1 MRICECLLSALDSF
15 HFTTHKSLVRTGSLL
30 PGQYKVFLSPSS
42 SNVVAGGK
50 GFADG
55 GAVFEGGN
63 LEGVFDHVDVF
74 TGHKQNEETNNGED
88 AGTVYIRTQTSAKAA
103 DEGHVKAGAG

>member
-1 MRICECLLSALDSF
+1 MVTCSVGAEALI
-15 HFTTHKSLVRTGSLL
+15 VEAPWVGIL
-30 PGQYKVFLSPSS
+30 PEAVLEGLTK
-42 SNVVAGGK
+42 
-50 GFADG
+50 G

>member
-1 MRICECLLSALDSF
+1 MPAPHSSDNLFIRSSFSGLNNRSTRLSE
-15 HFTTHKSLVRTGSLL
+15 R
-30 PGQYKVFLSPSS
+30 SPAVSES
-42 SNVVAGGK
+42 
-50 GFADG
+50 FADG

-74 TGHKQNEETNNGED
+74 AGHKQNEETNNGED